1 VTETAI
7 SQVPPT
13 STRADGDRVIGVD
26 VGTEGVRVG
35 VFDLE
40 GTPLA
45 FASEPYE
52 LRHPHPGWAEQDPD
66 AWWSALVAATRRA
79 VTASGVSPESI
90 RALSAGATSCTVV
103 ALDRRERPLRPAMI
117 WMDVRAVEEAQ
128 TVAAVEHVNRRVD
141 GLGGVSAEW
150 FPCKTLWLKR
160 HEPEVWARTTHVVE
174 CVDWLMH
181 RLAGEWTGSITA
193 AAIRA
198 YYDRTRGGWPTDLYE
213 ALSLGDLM
221 AKVPHD
227 VRDLGAPVGTLLPAV
242 AAELGLSAST
252 LVTQGGVDAFVA
264 QVGLNVLDPGRTA
277 LITGSSHLQL
287 GQSAEEVGGRGF
299 FGGYADAVVPGQ
311 WTVEGGQVSTGSVV
325 HWFVEHFGGGFAAE
339 AQRRGVSIYDLLNE
353 RAERIPIGSDGIV
366 VLDYWQGNR
375 TPYIDPEAR
384 GTIWGLTLAHR
395 PEHVYRAILEGICYG
410 TAHTL
415 RVMGEA
421 GAEATHLV
429 ACGGAA
435 NSRFWMQMHA
445 DVTGVP
451 ITLTRVQEAATLGPA
466 VLAAAGAGL
475 FDSVADAA
483 RCMVHETDT
492 LEPDAERHREYGFF
506 LERYVETYPRIRELV
521 HDVARHVRRRG
532 TAGAPAGGPTRR
544 SH

>member
-1 VTETAI
+1 
-7 SQVPPT
+7 VPDT
-13 STRADGDRVIGVD
+13 HTRADDERVLGVD

-52 LRHPHPGWAEQDPD
+52 LRHPRPGWAEQDPD

-79 VTASGVSPESI
+79 VRSSGVPPAAI

-103 ALDRRERPLRPAMI
+103 ALDRNDRPLRPALI
-117 WMDVRAVEEAQ
+117 WMDVRAVEEAHA
-128 TVAAVEHVNRRVD
+128 VAGLEHVNRRVD
-141 GLGGVSAEW
+141 GRGGVSAEW
-150 FPCKTLWLKR
+150 FPCKTMWLKR
-160 HEPEVWARTTHVVE
+160 HEPDVWSQATHVVE
-174 CVDWLMH
+174 CIDWLTH
-181 RLAGEWTGSITA
+181 RLTGEWTGSITA
-193 AAIRA
+193 VAIRA
-198 YYDRTRGGWPTDLYE
+198 YYDRTRGGWPTDFYE

-227 VRDLGAPVGTLLPAV
+227 VRDLGTPVGTLLPAV
-242 AAELGLSAST
+242 AAELELSAST

-264 QVGLNVLDPGRTA
+264 QVGLDVLAPGRTA
-277 LITGSSHLQL
+277 LITGSSHLHL
-287 GQSAEEVGGRGF
+287 GQTAEEVDGSGF

-311 WTVEGGQVSTGSVV
+311 WTVEGGQVSTGSIVS
-325 HWFVEHFGGGFAAE
+325 WFVQRFGGGFGSE
-339 AQRRGVSIYDLLNE
+339 AKRRGVSVYEVLNE
-353 RAERIPIGSDGIV
+353 RAEQIAIGSDGIV

-415 RVMGEA
+415 RVMREA
-421 GAEATHLV
+421 GAGVSHLV
-429 ACGGAA
+429 ACGGAV
-435 NSRFWMQMHA
+435 NSRYWMQMHA
-445 DVTGVP
+445 DVTGLP
-451 ITLTRVQEAATLGPA
+451 ITLTRVQEAASLGPA

-475 FDSVADAA
+475 FGSVAEAA
-483 RCMVHETDT
+483 RCMVHETET

-506 LERYVETYPRIRELV
+506 LERYIDTYPRIRELV
-521 HDVARHVRRRG
+521 HDVARHVRR
-532 TAGAPAGGPTRR
+532 AAPPARDG
-544 SH
+544 